1 MGLESLDEP
10 VVLLDDIDEPEI
22 SNEAPL
28 DIFDELLS
36 QQLSQVRPE
45 NQTCAATP
53 SRVPSLPDQPV
64 ALHSTVSIWQHSL
77 YELMQSTK

>member
-36 QQLSQVRPE
+36 QQLLQVRPE

-53 SRVPSLPDQPV
+53 SQVPSLPDQSV